1 MQNISHLT
9 KELNLPGKMAAVPCW
24 LVNSTASPATWLLQ
38 FLAGAGEEE
47 VEVDWELRTK
57 YYSAMVRLTLL
68 QSDCPVPAGEP
79 EAVVVLADTLQQL
92 EAGWARV
99 RGEPAVRLVVVAEG
113 PGQDM
118 LAWSVERQFE
128 LIDLGEESYS
138 TSEDDDGF
146 DEKTGKERI
155 REALEAHTWSNLVLT
170 ETDFMWSASA
180 TLISPTTVTAVEE
193 EPEDVGESID
203 SSDEE
208 FGEFVGGEEDFE
220 SLFANLTSLKEK
232 AATMSDGE
240 RKAFAENV
248 AVSFFSAIGGN
259 KKDL

>member
-1 MQNISHLT
+1 M
-9 KELNLPGKMAAVPCW
+9 
-24 LVNSTASPATWLLQ
+24 ASPATWLLQ

-47 VEVDWELRTK
+47 VEVDWELHTK
-57 YYSAMVRLTLL
+57 YYSALVRLHLL

-138 TSEDDDGF
+138 TTDDDDGF

-155 REALEAHTWSNLVLT
+155 REALEAHTWTNLVLT
-170 ETDFMWSASA
+170 ERNSMCSA
-180 TLISPTTVTAVEE
+180 TVISPTEVKAVKKD
-193 EPEDVGESID
+193 PEDVVGSMD

-220 SLFANLTSLKEK
+220 SLFANLASLKER

-240 RKAFAENV
+240 RKAFAEDV

-259 KKDL
+259 KEDL